1 MSAVQIERRSGD
13 PIYVYAIVPS
23 GQSGQS
29 AIAGMEAIAGRLGT
43 IGEGPFSA
51 VVGGALAYDLK
62 GRSREELG
70 RLLLV
75 HQQVTEQLV
84 RVASVLPVKFG
95 TQAPD
100 EMGVREALERGC
112 RLFETVFAELEG
124 CTQLEILITWD
135 LNAVF
140 ADIAMEEPIARL
152 KARLAKNTE
161 DVTPAGRAAL
171 GGLVKD
177 ALERRRAA
185 LVGRLSEA
193 LRTVAI
199 DTIVHP
205 IVADRIVLHMA
216 LLVKTDAVDAVDRC
230 LETLDAEFG
239 GGLSFRC
246 VGPTAPTSFATV
258 EIEFLEADEIEQA
271 SRTLE
276 VDSTAS
282 PADVR
287 FAYHRLARRVHPD
300 TAGARDDGS
309 GTMAAL
315 TKAYKFLSR
324 YARAR
329 ESERTGNEPLCL
341 DSAAARAVL
350 VSVRR
355 QDAAGGGAAIVGRA

>member
-1 MSAVQIERRSGD
+1 MSAGQIERRSGD

-23 GQSGQS
+23 GQGGQS

-51 VVGGALAYDLK
+51 VVGGGLAHDLK

-75 HQQVTEQLV
+75 HQQVTEQLI

-100 EMGVREALERGC
+100 EMGVREALERGRC
-112 RLFETVFAELEG
+112 LFETVFAELEG
-124 CTQLEILITWD
+124 CTQLEVLITWD
-135 LNAVF
+135 LDAVF
-140 ADIAMEEPIARL
+140 ANIAKEEPIARL
-152 KARLAKNTE
+152 KARMAVNAE
-161 DVTPAGRAAL
+161 NVTPAERAAL
-171 GGLVKD
+171 GRLVKD
-177 ALERRRAA
+177 VLERRRAA
-185 LVGRLSEA
+185 FAGRLSEA
-193 LRTVAI
+193 LRAVAV
-199 DTIVHP
+199 DAIVHP

-216 LLVKTDAVDAVDRC
+216 LLVKSDAVDAVDRC
-230 LETLDAEFG
+230 LERLDAEFG
-239 GGLSFRC
+239 SGLSFRC

-258 EIEFLEADEIEQA
+258 EIEFLEADKIEQA

-276 VDSTAS
+276 IELTAS
-282 PADVR
+282 AADVR

-300 TAGARDDGS
+300 TAGAREDGS
-309 GTMAAL
+309 AAMAAL
-315 TKAYKFLSR
+315 TKAYGLLSR
-324 YARAR
+324 YARAH
-329 ESERTGNEPLCL
+329 ETERAGNAPLCL

-355 QDAAGGGAAIVGRA
+355 QDAASGGAAVVGRA